1 MCSENETRRIS
12 MAHMHGGAAGDAVHQ
27 RIEALVAAVQG
38 TVVEDGRDALA
49 QVADLLHR
57 CVDAASWEDC
67 RVGLYEMEA
76 IIDEVKTGSYDQI

>member
-1 MCSENETRRIS
+1 MLRKNMMYSENETRRIS

-49 QVADLLHR
+49 QVAVLLQECMQLHG
-57 CVDAASWEDC
+57 CFELESETVW
-67 RVGLYEMEA
+67 
-76 IIDEVKTGSYDQI
+76 